1 MGLMITFEIDQNH
14 LEEQVSKEL
23 SKRLEAIEH
32 RVTFWDTKELCK
44 QTNMSLN
51 FIKET
56 FFYDPRFPKYRVGT
70 KWLFP
75 AKECEKFLLTWLA
88 EQPRH

>member
-1 MGLMITFEIDQNH
+1 MLTFQIDQTL
-14 LEEQVSKEL
+14 LEEKVAREL
-23 SKRLEAIEH
+23 SKRLEQIEH

-56 FFYDPRFPKYRVGT
+56 FFMIQGSLNIEWVQNGFFPLKNVNS
-70 KWLFP
+70 F
-75 AKECEKFLLTWLA
+75 
-88 EQPRH
+88 

>member
-1 MGLMITFEIDQNH
+1 MITFEIDQNL

-56 FFYDPRFPKYRVGT
+56 FFMIRGFQNIESAQNG
-70 KWLFP
+70 F
-75 AKECEKFLLTWLA
+75 FLQKSA
-88 EQPRH
+88 NSF

>member
-1 MGLMITFEIDQNH
+1 MLTFEIDQNL
-14 LEEQVSKEL
+14 LEERVYKEL

-56 FFYDPRFPKYRVGT
+56 FSMIQGSLNIGSVQNGF
-70 KWLFP
+70 
-75 AKECEKFLLTWLA
+75 FLLKNVSSFY
-88 EQPRH
+88 